1 MSEISLP
8 LNDLELE
15 KPTCC
20 YLPNILE
27 PAVFHVVTIDSVIE
41 AIKSGLY
48 KPFIDAL
55 PDSLEDE
62 KAYALAKK
70 RLPAWALNGDF
81 FSRVTNSCFMKSNGL
96 FHFELD
102 KLDKALVAA
111 IKKTIAKQCPYVYA
125 LWVSPSQRGLKGL
138 IRVAD
143 DLINADADFK
153 QAFMQIEK
161 ALAAYGFVIDTNC
174 KDVRRLCF
182 VCADKDIYINAD
194 AETFNFDM
202 ALWSQTI
209 LMFEGNT
216 QSTKL
221 MSLNDITLALMRS
234 PTPETPRE
242 IAKLRTML
250 GHISSDCSYEVYR
263 NVVWALLSTDWD
275 CAEQLALDWSMT
287 TPHRYEEA
295 TFFQLI
301 NSFNNGHLN
310 TPTMGSIYHLARA
323 GGWDG

>member
-1 MSEISLP
+1 
-8 LNDLELE
+8 
-15 KPTCC
+15 
-20 YLPNILE
+20 
-27 PAVFHVVTIDSVIE
+27 
-41 AIKSGLY
+41 
-48 KPFIDAL
+48 
-55 PDSLEDE
+55 
-62 KAYALAKK
+62 
-70 RLPAWALNGDF
+70 
-81 FSRVTNSCFMKSNGL
+81 
-96 FHFELD
+96 
-102 KLDKALVAA
+102 
-111 IKKTIAKQCPYVYA
+111 
-125 LWVSPSQRGLKGL
+125 
-138 IRVAD
+138 
-143 DLINADADFK
+143 
-153 QAFMQIEK
+153 
-161 ALAAYGFVIDTNC
+161 
-174 KDVRRLCF
+174 
-182 VCADKDIYINAD
+182 
-194 AETFNFDM
+194 M
-202 ALWSQTI
+202 ALWSQTN